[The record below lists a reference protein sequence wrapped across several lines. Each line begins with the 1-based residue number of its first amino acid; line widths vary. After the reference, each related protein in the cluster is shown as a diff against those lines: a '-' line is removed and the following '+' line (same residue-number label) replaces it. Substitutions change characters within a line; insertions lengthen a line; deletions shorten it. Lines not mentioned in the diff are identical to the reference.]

1 MNHQGTF
8 LCLSS
13 YFKGSEFL
21 IGCKEMGNKVYLITS
36 RRLEHE
42 PWPRAYLDD
51 IFFMDEV
58 TPNKWDEHHLLN
70 GFAHFIRDHKVDRII
85 ALDDFDVEKAAS
97 LREHFRIPGMGQ
109 STARFFRDKLAMRI
123 KAYENGIPVPAF
135 TRLFNNQ
142 EINDYMAFHRPPWL
156 IKPRSEASA
165 AGIKKV
171 YNQKEAWNTIND
183 LGDERHNYLMEQF
196 RPGDVFHVDALSL
209 HGDVIFSVCSQ
220 YLNTPFEVAHGGG
233 IFQTVTLE
241 TNSHEQHLLNE
252 INARTLKA
260 FGMTHSA
267 SHAEFIR
274 DHETGE
280 FIFLETS
287 SRVGGAHISDMVEAA
302 AGINIW
308 AEWAKLESCMNS
320 NNPYH
325 LPNHERQHA
334 GLIISLSRF
343 EHPDTSGFSQP
354 EIYWRINKKNH
365 IGFVVK
371 SKDRQRILGLLEEFA
386 SRIARD
392 FHASMPSG

>member
-1 MNHQGTF
+1 MNHHGTF

-36 RRLEHE
+36 RRLDHE

-58 TPNKWDEHHLLN
+58 TPNKWDEHHFLN
-70 GFAHFIRDHKVDRII
+70 GFAHFIRAHKVDRII
-85 ALDDFDVEKAAS
+85 ALDDFDVEKAAC

-171 YNQKEAWNTIND
+171 YNHQEAWNTIND

-260 FGMTHSA
+260 FGMTHGA
-267 SHAEFIR
+267 SHTEFIR
-274 DHETGE
+274 DHETGG

-302 AGINIW
+302 TGINIW
-308 AEWAKLESCMNS
+308 AEWAKLESCMSS

-325 LPNHERQHA
+325 LPNHEREHA
-334 GLIISLSRF
+334 GLIISLSKF
-343 EHPDTSGFSQP
+343 VHPDTSGFSEP
-354 EIYWRINKKNH
+354 EIYWRINKNNH

-371 SKDRQRILGLLEEFA
+371 SKDRQRILGLLEDFA
-386 SRIARD
+386 TRIARD
-392 FHASMPSG
+392 FHASMPSR